1 MSIVEQPAWGDNAF
15 FPKAFDRR
23 RCNNPHLTVLDTG
36 AAAARKGLRV
46 YDCPY
51 QHPAMR
57 ASWLKGFA
65 QAQQLS
71 LDL

>member
-1 MSIVEQPAWGDNAF
+1 MRYNASL
-15 FPKAFDRR
+15 PKTSDKR
-23 RCNNPHLTVLDTG
+23 RCNNPHLTVFATG
-36 AAAARKGLRV
+36 VAAVRKGLQV

>member
-1 MSIVEQPAWGDNAF
+1 MGDDAF
-15 FPKAFDRR
+15 LPKTSDKRHS
-23 RCNNPHLTVLDTG
+23 NNPHLTVIATG

-57 ASWLKGFA
+57 ASGLKGFA

>member
-1 MSIVEQPAWGDNAF
+1 MQDSIKMHKPA
-15 FPKAFDRR
+15 DRR
-23 RCNNPHLTVLDTG
+23 RLNNPHRTVVAAG
-36 AAAARKGLRV
+36 AEATRKGLPV
-46 YDCPY
+46 HACPY
-51 QHPAMR
+51 RHTAMR

>member
-1 MSIVEQPAWGDNAF
+1 MGDNASLT
-15 FPKAFDRR
+15 KTADRR
-23 RCNNPHLTVLDTG
+23 RCNNPHLTVFATG
-36 AAAARKGLRV
+36 VTAARKGLRV